1 MDVKEAIESRRAW
14 RSLVPVS
21 IDMETIG
28 ELARCASLSAS
39 CYNNQPWR
47 YEFAAGGEMLD
58 RMRDALSKGN
68 SWAKKASMII
78 AVHSRVEDDCV
89 TAGRE
94 YHLFDTGMATALLI
108 LRAVE
113 LGLVAH
119 PIAGFDE
126 GKVREAF
133 GLGSEETVIT
143 LVIVGK
149 HADSVDPDLKPWQ
162 KEAEEKRP
170 ERLSL
175 EQFARIY
182 R

>member
-1 MDVKEAIESRRAW
+1 MGTIE
-14 RSLVPVS
+14 
-21 IDMETIG
+21 

-58 RMRDALSKGN
+58 RMREALSKGN
-68 SWAKKASMII
+68 DWARKASMII
-78 AVHSRVEDDCV
+78 AVHSKVGDDCV
-89 TAGRE
+89 TGGRE
-94 YHLFDTGMATALLI
+94 YHLFDTGMATAFLI

-119 PIAGFDE
+119 PIAGYDVE
-126 GKVREAF
+126 KVREAF

-143 LVIVGK
+143 LVIVGR
-149 HADSVDPDLKPWQ
+149 HSASTDPELKPWQ

-170 ERLSL
+170 ERLPL
-175 EQFARIY
+175 EKFARIY